1 MWVHGT
7 KREGRTHHVL
17 EAFPPNI
24 YGILV
29 FGLCPKE
36 LLIEVNGLVTFVR
49 QMSEEKWYF
58 DSNTLL
64 GRKERRTLGK
74 GGGNNG

>member
-1 MWVHGT
+1 MWLHGT
-7 KREGRTHHVL
+7 KREGRIHHVL

-29 FGLCPKE
+29 FVLCPKE
-36 LLIEVNGLVTFVR
+36 LLIDVNRSLTFVR

-64 GRKERRTLGK
+64 GRKERRK